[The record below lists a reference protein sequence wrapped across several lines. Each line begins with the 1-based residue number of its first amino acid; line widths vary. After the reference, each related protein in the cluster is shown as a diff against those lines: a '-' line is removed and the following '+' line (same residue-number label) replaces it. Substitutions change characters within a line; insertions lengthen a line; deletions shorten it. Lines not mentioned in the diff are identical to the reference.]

1 MLKRLLGAVIGSLV
15 TYNFILPND
24 DYRETFEDF
33 NTWTKDKIER
43 VLEDPSPLEEAQET
57 AEQAM
62 DEVQNAIDGLN

>member
-1 MLKRLLGAVIGSLV
+1 MLKLLLGAVIGSLV